1 MTIYIFVRIFCCCLR
16 YIACIHLASHS
27 FSISQPPVEC
37 TLIIIHLDGVQR
49 TLFHTPRACA
59 DSLWPLC
66 GAVLCVLCWL
76 QSCSWWWS
84 STFRGRS
91 SRRRGSLT
99 AQTRPVQSQH
109 SILPTKL
116 SGPITTAQS
125 PMAMSLVSV
134 LRGSKAA
141 VGPGVSPEQK
151 LGRSDNSVPL
161 NNIQVARKV
170 HVTIPH

>member
-1 MTIYIFVRIFCCCLR
+1 MSYIWMGFRGVT
-16 YIACIHLASHS
+16 SH
-27 FSISQPPVEC
+27 
-37 TLIIIHLDGVQR
+37 
-49 TLFHTPRACA
+49 ACA
-59 DSLWPLC
+59 DSLCPLC
-66 GAVLCVLCWL
+66 GAVLCVLCWV

-109 SILPTKL
+109 SILPTKF

-125 PMAMSLVSV
+125 PMAMSLLSV
-134 LRGSKAA
+134 LRGSQAA

-151 LGRSDNSVPL
+151 LGRDKVKSQGQINKSLWRTKVRQIKQWNQL
-161 NNIQVARKV
+161 NKNKKHEWFNQCNYS
-170 HVTIPH
+170 